1 MIRGQAKSSAVTSGK
16 WCEEEHQKSTIMSD
30 ICDFEWSNN
39 RFRHNLTISDLKG
52 YNKNEP
58 TDRSRALKALKE
70 LIGASIDYALKD
82 KSCFQDDEFLL
93 RFLYARKFNVD
104 DAFQLVINYHAY
116 RQRNGPL
123 LQRLSVL
130 DENIQLALRDGF
142 PGVLPNRDRRGRKV
156 LIFLAGNWDY
166 SSYSLVTV
174 YRAMLLSL
182 EKLLEDKQNQAN
194 GFIAIVDWTNFTF
207 RQSSNL
213 NPKVLKLMIEGLQD
227 CFPVRFKAIHFIGQ
241 PWYVEAALAVIR
253 PFLKEKTRERIKLHG
268 GNLSTL
274 HDCVARDILPTELGG
289 EGPTFNP
296 LNWYHELLES
306 SQIATKPAPSYIL
319 SQPQYY
325 TKSPA
330 PSTPLAMTTTT
341 TITTTTT
348 GSDFLKSTKAAAVKI
363 GVLTTKANDPAANT
377 LLGVGSD
384 T

>member
-1 MIRGQAKSSAVTSGK
+1 MITGTVKSPAVTSDA
-16 WCEEEHQKSTIMSD
+16 WCGEHQKSTIMSD

-58 TDRSRALKALKE
+58 TDRSRALIALKE
-70 LIGASIDYALKD
+70 LIGASMDYALKD

-93 RFLYARKFNVD
+93 RFLYARKFNVN

-330 PSTPLAMTTTT
+330 PPTTPLALTTTT
-341 TITTTTT
+341 TISTTT

>member
-1 MIRGQAKSSAVTSGK
+1 
-16 WCEEEHQKSTIMSD
+16 MSD

-39 RFRHNLTISDLKG
+39 RFRHNLTISDLQKG

-58 TDRSRALKALKE
+58 TDRSRALIALKE
-70 LIGASIDYALKD
+70 LIGASMDYALKD
-82 KSCFQDDEFLL
+82 KSCFQDDEFLF
-93 RFLYARKFNVD
+93 RFLYARKFNVN

-116 RQRNGPL
+116 RQRNGSL

-156 LIFLAGNWDY
+156 LIFLAAIWDY

-174 YRAMLLSL
+174 YRAMLLSI

-306 SQIATKPAPSYIL
+306 SQISTKPAPSYIL
-319 SQPQYY
+319 SQPQFY

-330 PSTPLAMTTTT
+330 PLATA

-348 GSDFLKSTKAAAVKI
+348 ATAHNGGGGDFLKSTKAAVVKI
-363 GVLTTKANDPAANT
+363 GVLTTKANDPAANM

>member
-1 MIRGQAKSSAVTSGK
+1 
-16 WCEEEHQKSTIMSD
+16 MSD

-39 RFRHNLTISDLKG
+39 RFRHKLTISELKG
-52 YNKNEP
+52 YNKNES
-58 TDRSRALKALKE
+58 TDRSRALIALKE
-70 LIGASIDYALKD
+70 LIGASMDYALKD
-82 KSCFQDDEFLL
+82 KSCFQDDEFLF

-104 DAFQLVINYHAY
+104 DAFQLIINYHAY
-116 RQRNGPL
+116 RQKNSAL

-156 LIFLAGNWDY
+156 LVFLAANWDY

-174 YRAMLLSL
+174 YRALLLSL

-194 GFIAIVDWTNFTF
+194 GFVVIVDWTNFSF

-274 HDCVARDILPTELGG
+274 HECIARDILPTELGG

-296 LNWYHELLES
+296 LNWYHDLLES
-306 SQIATKPAPSYIL
+306 SQISTAKPAPSYVL

-325 TKSPA
+325 TKSP
-330 PSTPLAMTTTT
+330 PPLATVSIKNTTANGHHPVV
-341 TITTTTT
+341 ISNDSPKIMV
-348 GSDFLKSTKAAAVKI
+348 GNNKSAGVLDSDFLIKSTKAATTVKI
-363 GVLTTKANDPAANT
+363 GILTTKANDPAANT